1 MRSNT
6 LGVIKL
12 DTRFP
17 RVLGDAGNP
26 KSYPCA
32 VRITTVK
39 GATVDKVLSEN
50 LEERLVNSFVKAAKS
65 LEAQRVVGITT
76 TCGFLVRLQNKLT
89 RMVEKPV
96 LSSSLLQLPLI
107 LSILPKRKIVC
118 VITADSTKLALN
130 KKRVHVVGM
139 QNMKEFKSAILGNSS
154 TLNTKK
160 LKEEVVAVAKRAL
173 RKNKNIGCFLLECT
187 NLSPYAKAI
196 KRATGL
202 PVFDYNTM
210 VRWFL
215 SALDE

>member
-32 VRITTVK
+32 LRIKTVK

-76 TCGFLVRLQNKLT
+76 TYGFLVRLQNKLT
-89 RMVEKPV
+89 RVVEKPV

-196 KRATGL
+196 KRAMGL
-202 PVFDYNTM
+202 PVFDHNTM

-215 SALDE
+215 SALD

>member
-32 VRITTVK
+32 VRIKTVK

-89 RMVEKPV
+89 RVVEKPV

-196 KRATGL
+196 KRAMGL
-202 PVFDYNTM
+202 PVFDHNTM

-215 SALDE
+215 SALD

>member
-32 VRITTVK
+32 LRIKTVK

-89 RMVEKPV
+89 RVVEKPV

-196 KRATGL
+196 KRAMGL
-202 PVFDYNTM
+202 PVFDHNTM

-215 SALDE
+215 SALD

>member
-32 VRITTVK
+32 VRIKTVK

-76 TCGFLVRLQNKLT
+76 TYGFLVRLQNKLT
-89 RMVEKPV
+89 RVVEKPV

-202 PVFDYNTM
+202 PVFDHNTM

-215 SALDE
+215 SALD

>member
-32 VRITTVK
+32 LRIKTVK

-89 RMVEKPV
+89 RVVEKPV

-202 PVFDYNTM
+202 PVFDHNTM

-215 SALDE
+215 SALD

>member
-32 VRITTVK
+32 VRIKTVK

-89 RMVEKPV
+89 RVVEKPV

-202 PVFDYNTM
+202 PVFDHNTM

-215 SALDE
+215 SALD

>member
-32 VRITTVK
+32 VRIKTVK

-89 RMVEKPV
+89 RVVEKPV

-130 KKRVHVVGM
+130 KKGC
-139 QNMKEFKSAILGNSS
+139 
-154 TLNTKK
+154 TLWVCKT
-160 LKEEVVAVAKRAL
+160 
-173 RKNKNIGCFLLECT
+173 
-187 NLSPYAKAI
+187 
-196 KRATGL
+196 
-202 PVFDYNTM
+202 
-210 VRWFL
+210 
-215 SALDE
+215 

>member
-32 VRITTVK
+32 LRIKTVK

-76 TCGFLVRLQNKLT
+76 TYGFLVRLQNKLT
-89 RMVEKPV
+89 RVVEKPV

-202 PVFDYNTM
+202 PVFDHNTM

-215 SALDE
+215 SALD